1 MYIWINTDIQG
12 IYLSYFMILFMGD
25 LYIMILSSRGQTS
38 ANYGHTFIGSNYIQ
52 QKQSNVCISHR
63 TVKSCCE
70 FLCDKC
76 KTFLYFDILASP
88 QGTKH
93 CISLFFVHV
102 FCCLIF
108 CFCSCLLVFR

>member
-25 LYIMILSSRGQTS
+25 LYIMILSLRGQTS

-52 QKQSNVCISHR
+52 QKQSDVCVSHR

-76 KTFLYFDILASP
+76 
-88 QGTKH
+88 
-93 CISLFFVHV
+93 
-102 FCCLIF
+102 
-108 CFCSCLLVFR
+108 